1 MRLRRWLPI
10 VALTLVA
17 AIAAACIQENSNSVD
32 SPVDAGPPVDQPAI
46 ATDVVERV
54 NAARVEARL
63 GALAESAALAAVAS
77 AYSCQM
83 AEEGFFSHVDPAG
96 LEVDDRVKAAGISYR
111 QVGENLARNTNADN
125 PAEVA
130 VAGWLESESHRANV
144 LHGGFTETGVGVCR
158 VGATYY
164 FTQLFRLGE

>member
-1 MRLRRWLPI
+1 MRARRGLPGL
-10 VALTLVA
+10 ALMLIA
-17 AIAAACIQENSNSVD
+17 AMAAACIQQESAKVD
-32 SPVDAGPPVDQPAI
+32 TVVDAGPPVDQPAI
-46 ATDVVERV
+46 AADVVQRV
-54 NAARVEARL
+54 NVARVEAGL
-63 GALAESAALAAVAS
+63 GALTESAALTEVAS

-111 QVGENLARNTNADN
+111 QIGENLARNTNAGD

-130 VAGWLESESHRANV
+130 VAGWLESESHRANIM
-144 LHGGFTETGVGVCR
+144 HAGFTETGAGVCR